1 MPFLSQTVRLEVM
14 LPGQE
19 QRPRT
24 LNALQARALP
34 YAYRLRLDQFPF
46 RVSRLRTAQARSMD
60 LTA

>member
-34 YAYRLRLDQFPF
+34 
-46 RVSRLRTAQARSMD
+46 
-60 LTA
+60 